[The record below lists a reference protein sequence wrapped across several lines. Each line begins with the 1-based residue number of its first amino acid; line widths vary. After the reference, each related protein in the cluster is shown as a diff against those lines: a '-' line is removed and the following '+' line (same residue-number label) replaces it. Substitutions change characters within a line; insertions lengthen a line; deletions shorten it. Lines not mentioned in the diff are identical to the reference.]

1 MQFWPEKSNLANK
14 VAPPG
19 SSAQNSVCSA
29 RAASRP
35 ALPMFLYCTYKTREL
50 GSSGPYPMLFFLD
63 DLDKKKHRDVI
74 NSLKNS
80 FF

>member
-1 MQFWPEKSNLANK
+1 MTNK
-14 VAPPG
+14 TIIKTELPRG
-19 SSAQNSVCSA
+19 FYE
-29 RAASRP
+29 RAWKLRP
-35 ALPMFLYCTYKTREL
+35 YAIHFC
-50 GSSGPYPMLFFLD
+50 LD